1 MIVRILRCSKSGA
14 ANSSPRAELVVV
26 WCRLPSIFLGTNGAA
41 SLLARGQRLDEQ
53 GETYEETRNRA
64 IGGRPRGRCRQRRTN
79 NPHPLQQR
87 NNTQHYPPS
96 PHHRL
101 SHHRITPS

>member
-64 IGGRPRGRCRQRRTN
+64 IGGGRRAVCRPRPHTRR
-79 NPHPLQQR
+79 HLLQPPIL
-87 NNTQHYPPS
+87 QHES
-96 PHHRL
+96 LAARL
-101 SHHRITPS
+101 LRFS